1 MVFYHQAN
9 IWQKLMIQFQENT
22 RTEERTEGS
31 TDGMTEAN
39 AQPTFI
45 VLIKQF
51 ITREFGKI
59 V

>member
-9 IWQKLMIQFQENT
+9 IWQENT